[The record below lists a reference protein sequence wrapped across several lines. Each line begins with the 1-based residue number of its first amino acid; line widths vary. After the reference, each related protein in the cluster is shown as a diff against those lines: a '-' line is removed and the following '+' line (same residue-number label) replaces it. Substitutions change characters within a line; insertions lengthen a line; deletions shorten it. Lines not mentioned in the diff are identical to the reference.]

1 MVRALGQPS
10 AEQPTGDGG
19 RATERRTAQAFVA
32 DIAHATVRSVDPARA
47 TDDTPEWPREGLERV
62 SRCPTCDSPA
72 RHLLYSNLVDRSYS
86 CAPGHWNLFRC
97 DGCSCAY
104 LDPRPDQQTVHLAY
118 ASYYDGSDAR
128 LPGEPTGAWRRLRR
142 ALRNGYLNSRYGYDV
157 RPSSKLGPVS
167 ARLSQRHREIADEH
181 VRHLRKPG
189 HEARLLDVG
198 CGEGEFLAEMQSL
211 GWSVE
216 GIEPSGEAVTI
227 ARKRKVPVVQGTLAD
242 VHLTDASFDA
252 VTFRL
257 VFEHLR
263 EPKAALQTCR
273 RALKPGGV
281 LWIATPNLASEGHRL
296 FGEHWIHLQP
306 PRHPVIQTPDSAL
319 QLLEGSGFEL
329 VALLPSRQAA
339 WSFRMS
345 AALARNLAPFANAPA
360 LSAALAFR
368 ARVAD
373 ARALRRP
380 EAAEVV
386 ILVARAS

>member
-1 MVRALGQPS
+1 VIAS
-10 AEQPTGDGG
+10 APTGPM
-19 RATERRTAQAFVA
+19 RSSRQSRRPRPRPVA
-32 DIAHATVRSVDPARA
+32 DVAQATVRTVDTALAPADA
-47 TDDTPEWPREGLERV
+47 SEWPREGLERV
-62 SRCPTCDSPA
+62 SRCPTCDSAA

-104 LDPRPDQQTVHLAY
+104 LDPRPDPQTVHLAY

-157 RPSSKLGPVS
+157 TPSSRLGPVS
-167 ARLSQRHREIADEH
+167 ARLSSRHREIADEH
-181 VRHLRKPG
+181 VRHLRKPER
-189 HEARLLDVG
+189 EARLLDVG

-216 GIEPSGEAVTI
+216 GIEPSGEAVAI
-227 ARKRKVPVVQGTLAD
+227 ARKRNVPAVQGTLAD

-306 PRHPVIQTPDSAL
+306 PRHPVIQTPDSAS

-345 AALARNLAPFANAPA
+345 AALARNLAPFANPPA

-368 ARVAD
+368 ARLAD

-386 ILVARAS
+386 ILVARAR

>member
-1 MVRALGQPS
+1 
-10 AEQPTGDGG
+10 
-19 RATERRTAQAFVA
+19 
-32 DIAHATVRSVDPARA
+32 VDPALA
-47 TDDTPEWPREGLERV
+47 PADAPDWPREGLERV

-128 LPGEPTGAWRRLRR
+128 LPGEPTGALRRLRR

-157 RPSSKLGPVS
+157 KPASRLGPLV
-167 ARLSQRHREIADEH
+167 ALLSPRHRETADEH

-189 HEARLLDVG
+189 RQARLLDIG
-198 CGEGEFLAEMQSL
+198 CGEGEFLADMQAL

-216 GIEPSGEAVTI
+216 GIEPTDEAVAI
-227 ARKRKVPVVQGTLAD
+227 ARKRSVPVVQGTLAD
-242 VHLTDASFDA
+242 VDLADASFDA

-263 EPKAALQTCR
+263 EPFAALQACR

-296 FGEHWIHLQP
+296 FGEYWIHLQP
-306 PRHPVIQTPDSAL
+306 PRHPVVHTPDSAMH
-319 QLLEGSGFEL
+319 LLARSGFEL
-329 VALLPSRQAA
+329 AALLPSRQAT

-345 AALARNLAPFANAPA
+345 AALAQSLPPFANPPPLPA
-360 LSAALAFR
+360 RLALR
-368 ARVAD
+368 ARLANL
-373 ARALRRP
+373 RALRQP
-380 EAAEVV
+380 EMAEIV
-386 ILVARAS
+386 ILVARPR